1 MLPQTVVDSNA
12 GECTADDEDNE
23 TDEGDQVI
31 ETEAA
36 KCAARKGGSTDEANS
51 NDDYTQQRRVLGLA
65 IIFNNNNNKGYE
77 RA

>member
-1 MLPQTVVDSNA
+1 MLPQSVVDANA

-36 KCAARKGGSTDEANS
+36 KCTARESCSTDEANS
-51 NDDYTQQRRVLGLA
+51 NNDYTQQRRVLGLA
-65 IIFNNNNNKGYE
+65 TMFNNNKKYE